1 MTGTLINAGAIV
13 VGSAI
18 GLLAHSKM
26 PERISKMTFYAMGL
40 FTFMIG
46 VQMALQTQEIVLM
59 IFSIVVGTIVGE
71 WLDIDK
77 RLKNLANRFKFK
89 RKKTKQIAETSD
101 TVTNGVIG
109 VFLLFCMGSM
119 SILGAIEDGTGQE
132 PKLLMAKSV
141 LDGFSSIAFAATMG
155 WAVILAIIPL
165 IIYQGSITL
174 FASFIT
180 AHLGNALIV
189 ELSAVGGLLLMGLA
203 LSLLDIKHIRI
214 SNMLPS
220 LIFVVVFGLLLE
232 FWRSWNF
239 LEF

>member
-1 MTGTLINAGAIV
+1 MIGTLINAGAIV
-13 VGSAI
+13 IGSTI
-18 GLLAHSKM
+18 GLLVHSKM

-46 VQMALQTQEIVLM
+46 IQMALKTQEIVLM
-59 IFSIVVGTIVGE
+59 IFSIVLGTIVGE
-71 WLDIDK
+71 WWDIDK
-77 RLKNLANRFKFK
+77 RLKNLANRFT
-89 RKKTKQIAETSD
+89 RKKAKSHVETSD
-101 TVTNGVIG
+101 NVANGVIG
-109 VFLLFCMGSM
+109 AFLLFCMGSM

-155 WAVILAIIPL
+155 YAVLISIIPL
-165 IIYQGSITL
+165 IVYQGSITL

-180 AHLGNALIV
+180 AYLGDALIA
-189 ELSAVGGLLLMGLA
+189 ELTAVGGLLLMGLA

-220 LIFVVVFGLLLE
+220 LIFVVVFGLLLQLY
-232 FWRSWNF
+232 RNWNF
-239 LEF
+239 

>member
-1 MTGTLINAGAIV
+1 MIGTLINAGAVIA
-13 VGSAI
+13 GSSI
-18 GLLAHSKM
+18 GLLVHSKM
-26 PERISKMTFYAMGL
+26 PERIQKMTFYAMGL

-46 VQMALQTQEIVLM
+46 VQMALKTQEIVLM
-59 IFSIVVGTIVGE
+59 IFSVVVGTIAGE

-77 RLKNLANRFKFK
+77 RLKNLSNKFK
-89 RKKTKQIAETSD
+89 RKKHPKNHAENTG
-101 TVTNGVIG
+101 TMTNGVIG

-155 WAVILAIIPL
+155 WAVMLAIIPL
-165 IIYQGSITL
+165 IIYQGGITL

-180 AHLGNALIV
+180 AYLGNALIV
-189 ELSAVGGLLLMGLA
+189 ELTAVGGLLLMGLA

-220 LIFVVVFGLLLE
+220 LVFVVLFGLLLE
-232 FWRSWNF
+232 AWRNW
-239 LEF
+239 EFFCR

>member
-1 MTGTLINAGAIV
+1 MIGTLINAGAV
-13 VGSAI
+13 VIGSTI

-40 FTFMIG
+40 FTLVIG
-46 VQMALQTQEIVLM
+46 IQMALKTQEIVLM

-77 RLKNLANRFKFK
+77 RLKNLTNKFK
-89 RKKTKQIAETSD
+89 RKKHPKNHAETTD
-101 TVTNGVIG
+101 NMANGVIG

-155 WAVILAIIPL
+155 WVVMLAIIPL

-180 AHLGNALIV
+180 AYLGDALIV
-189 ELSAVGGLLLMGLA
+189 ELTAVGGLLLIGLA

-220 LIFVVVFGLLLE
+220 LVFVVVFGLLLE
-232 FWRSWNF
+232 AWRGWEF
-239 LEF
+239 LMI

>member
-1 MTGTLINAGAIV
+1 MVGTLINAGAIL

-18 GLLAHSKM
+18 GLIAHSKM
-26 PERISKMTFYAMGL
+26 PERVTKMTFYAMGL

-46 VQMALQTQEIVLM
+46 IQMALKTQEIVLM
-59 IFSIVVGTIVGE
+59 IFSIVLGTIVGE

-77 RLKNLANRFKFK
+77 HLKKLANKFNRKKNLS
-89 RKKTKQIAETSD
+89 SD
-101 TVTNGVIG
+101 GNADNMASGVIG

-132 PKLLMAKSV
+132 PKLLMAKAV

-155 WAVILAIIPL
+155 FVVILAIVPL

-180 AHLGNALIV
+180 DYLGNALII
-189 ELSAVGGLLLMGLA
+189 ELTAVGGLLLMGLA
-203 LSLLDIKHIRI
+203 LNLLNIKQIRI

-220 LIFVVVFGLLLE
+220 LVFVVVFGLLLE
-232 FWRSWNF
+232 AWRGNF
-239 LEF
+239 GGIF

>member
-1 MTGTLINAGAIV
+1 MIGTLINAGAIV
-13 VGSAI
+13 AGSAI

-46 VQMALQTQEIVLM
+46 VQMALKTQEIVLM
-59 IFSIVVGTIVGE
+59 IFSVVLGTIVGE
-71 WLDIDK
+71 WWDIDK
-77 RLKNLANRFKFK
+77 RLKNLANKFK
-89 RKKTKQIAETSD
+89 RKKSKNPVE
-101 TVTNGVIG
+101 VNENMTNGVIG

-132 PKLLMAKSV
+132 PKLLMAKAV

-155 WAVILAIIPL
+155 WVVVLAIIPL
-165 IIYQGSITL
+165 IVYQGSITL

-180 AHLGNALIV
+180 AYLGDALIV
-189 ELSAVGGLLLMGLA
+189 ELTAVGGLLLMGLA

-220 LIFVVVFGLLLE
+220 LVFVVVFGLLLE
-232 FWRSWNF
+232 AWRNWIF
-239 LEF
+239 

>member
-1 MTGTLINAGAIV
+1 MVGTLINAGAIV
-13 VGSAI
+13 AGSTI

-40 FTFMIG
+40 FTLVIG
-46 VQMALQTQEIVLM
+46 IQMALKTQEIVLM
-59 IFSIVVGTIVGE
+59 IFSLVTGTIVGE
-71 WLDIDK
+71 WCDIDK
-77 RLKNLANRFKFK
+77 RLQNLANKFK
-89 RKKTKQIAETSD
+89 RKKHVKNTNTNEN
-101 TVTNGVIG
+101 VTNGVIG

-165 IIYQGSITL
+165 ILYQGSITL

-180 AHLGNALIV
+180 KYLGDALIV
-189 ELSAVGGLLLMGLA
+189 ELTAVGGLLLIGLA

-220 LIFVVVFGLLLE
+220 LVFVVVFGLLLE
-232 FWRSWNF
+232 FMTN
-239 LEF
+239 